1 MRLASNL
8 RFVSA
13 CALSVMLS
21 SSSWAI
27 NISVQYAPG
36 TLFYPGIDGTAKA
49 AINAA
54 AADVSDAITSSLNAI
69 TTDVYEGTN
78 ASTTA
83 TFDWSYNYTNP
94 STGLDTTID
103 SATASANTVTIFVGT
118 RSLFGTTLGRG
129 GPSGIGLSIGASGF
143 PEESPAAVNNA
154 ESLSEAALTRGGG
167 PVIGSLDGT
176 WNWNGYT
183 DNYSIDYGIAYGS
196 LTLDNDSNDNGAAD
210 NQAQLDNYWHWNHN
224 TSVGAGK
231 NDLYSIALHEIL
243 HAVGIGASKS
253 WNDLTSGTTWNGSE
267 VQAIWGS
274 GNGLISP
281 AGDHVANSVMSTR
294 ISDGT
299 PQEVVMDSN
308 ITVGTRKEL
317 TALDLAFLR
326 DIGYET
332 IIPTVIYDSADYNTD
347 GSVDSSDLA
356 ILRNWY
362 GVSAQ
367 GDADDD
373 GDTDGSDLLVW
384 QNQYTG
390 GSATSLATVPE
401 PTSLMLLG
409 LAALSLCRLPR
420 S

>member
-1 MRLASNL
+1 MRLASIL
-8 RFVSA
+8 RVVSA

-54 AADVSDAITSSLNAI
+54 ASDISAAITSSLNVI
-69 TTDVYEGTN
+69 NTDIYQGTN

-94 STGLDTTID
+94 STGLSTTIE
-103 SATASANTVTIFVGT
+103 SAEASANTVTIFVGT
-118 RSLFGTTLGRG
+118 RSLFGKTLGQG

-154 ESLSEAALTRGGG
+154 ESLSEVALTRGGG

-210 NQAQLDNYWHWNHN
+210 SQAQLDAYWHWNHS
-224 TSVGAGK
+224 TSVGSGK

-281 AGDHVANSVMSTR
+281 AGDHIADSIMSTR

-299 PQEVVMDSN
+299 PQEVVMDGD
-308 ITVGTRKEL
+308 IIQGTRKEL
-317 TALDLAFLR
+317 TTLDLAFLR

-332 IIPTVIYDSADYNTD
+332 IYDPADYNTD
-347 GSVDSSDLA
+347 GSVNGSDLA

-367 GDADDD
+367 GDADGD
-373 GDTDGSDLLVW
+373 GDTDGNDFLAW
-384 QNQYTG
+384 QNRYTG
-390 GSATSLATVPE
+390 GSATSLAAVPE
-401 PTSLMLLG
+401 PTSLILIS